1 MARLAKP
8 SLLVVDD
15 DSGHRTML
23 KTVLTDW
30 GYGVSEAQSGERAV
44 ELARAKPFDLVLL
57 DVRMAAMSGLDALK
71 EIKGY
76 NPSIPVLIMTAY
88 SNVESAVEALKSGAY
103 DYLVKP
109 LDLDVLHLACERALE
124 HSLLKSENSLLRER
138 FGAAIDTQGMIGAS
152 PAILQALEMMVMV
165 APSEATV
172 LITGESGTGKEL
184 MARAIHA
191 NSPRRDG
198 PFVAVNCAALT
209 ETLLESELFGHERG
223 AFTGADKRREGR
235 FLLADKGTIFLD
247 EIGETSA
254 AMQAKLLRVLQER
267 AFERVGGASTIQV
280 DVRVLAATNRDLQA
294 EVEAGRFRADL
305 YYRLN
310 VVTLRLPALRE
321 RVEDIPLL
329 AENFLKRLALKN
341 RKVAKGFTPAAM
353 NCLLKHSWPGNVRE
367 LENAVERAVVLLVGD
382 YVSEREL
389 PPHLAPRDK
398 GASPAASVPSL
409 AGMSLEEVERQ
420 AILKT
425 LDACE
430 GNKSEA
436 ARRLGITRKTLHAK
450 LQRYDLAGEAGE
462 AGEEGEEG

>member
-1 MARLAKP
+1 MAHLAKP
-8 SLLVVDD
+8 GLLVVDD
-15 DSGHRTML
+15 DPGHRVML
-23 KTVLTDW
+23 RTVLKDW
-30 GYGVSEAQSGERAV
+30 GYGVAEAESGEKAV
-44 ELARAKPFDLVLL
+44 ELARARSFDLILM
-57 DVRMAAMSGLDALK
+57 DVRMAGMSGLAALK
-71 EIKGY
+71 EIKAY
-76 NPSIPVLIMTAY
+76 NPAIPVLIMTAY

-103 DYLVKP
+103 DYLTKP
-109 LDLDVLHLACERALE
+109 LDLEVLRLGCERALE
-124 HSLLKSENSLLRER
+124 HSQLKSENSLLRER
-138 FGAAIDTQGMIGAS
+138 FGGSIDSRGMIGNS
-152 PAILQALEMMVMV
+152 PAILKIMEMMGMV

-184 MARAIHA
+184 MAKAIHA
-191 NSPRRDG
+191 NSPRRKG
-198 PFVAVNCAALT
+198 PFVAVNCAALA

-254 AMQAKLLRVLQER
+254 TMQAKLLRVLQER
-267 AFERVGGASTIQV
+267 AFERVGGESTLQV

-294 EVEAGRFRADL
+294 DVEAGRFRADL

-310 VVTLRLPALRE
+310 VVTLRLPPLRE
-321 RVEDIPLL
+321 RIEDIPLL
-329 AENFLKRLALKN
+329 AEHFLGRLALKN
-341 RKVAKGFTPAAM
+341 RKAAKGFTPAAM

-382 YVSEREL
+382 YVSEGEL
-389 PPHLAPRDK
+389 PPHLACQDK
-398 GASPAASVPSL
+398 GASFPLAQTPDQ
-409 AGMSLEEVERQ
+409 AGMSLEEVEKE

-425 LDACE
+425 LDVCA

-450 LQRYDLAGEAGE
+450 LQRYGLAGQ
-462 AGEEGEEG
+462 